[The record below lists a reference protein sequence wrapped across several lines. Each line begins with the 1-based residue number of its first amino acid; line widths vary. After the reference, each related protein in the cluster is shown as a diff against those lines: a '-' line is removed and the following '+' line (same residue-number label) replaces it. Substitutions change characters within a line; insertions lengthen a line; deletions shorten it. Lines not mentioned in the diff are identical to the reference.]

1 MLQVITGYH
10 IKNKFHSHCLHY
22 YQIAIV
28 HLKLRRMQDFAYW
41 WQFLLDIVNISD
53 ILSHKIPKYNITNAT
68 YCDWPSTVLWLRNIF
83 KQYFDYWIVLLKRKD
98 GNFFKTEKKNSQHS
112 KPGRDHTFITFTWKG
127 CFQRETGIKICRMR
141 ADSFVFK
148 QKIYCSVLQT
158 EGVGESPNWS
168 HFVAV
173 NV

>member
-1 MLQVITGYH
+1 MLLTVTDHPQFYGLEISLSNILTIGSFCSNERTVI
-10 IKNKFHSHCLHY
+10 FS
-22 YQIAIV
+22 
-28 HLKLRRMQDFAYW
+28 
-41 WQFLLDIVNISD
+41 
-53 ILSHKIPKYNITNAT
+53 
-68 YCDWPSTVLWLRNIF
+68 
-83 KQYFDYWIVLLKRKD
+83 KQK
-98 GNFFKTEKKNSQHS
+98 KKNSQHS
-112 KPGRDHTFITFTWKG
+112 KPGRDHIFITFTWKG
-127 CFQRETGIKICRMR
+127 CFQTETGIKICRMR